1 MLFYLLKIVY
11 TYFISMCVTEDLS
24 VCTCTGHSG
33 GQEKMLYPLK
43 LTLKMVLSHYMDA
56 NNEQ

>member
-1 MLFYLLKIVY
+1 
-11 TYFISMCVTEDLS
+11 MCVTEDLS

-33 GQEKMLYPLK
+33 GQEKMSYSLK
-43 LTLKMVLSHYMDA
+43 QTLKMVLSHYMDA